1 MLSIDLTLDNK
12 GGNMKEIESIRE
24 ETLKEKKFK
33 LVGLVTELEREMRML
48 ENKIEEIKTIIY
60 HL

>member
-1 MLSIDLTLDNK
+1 
-12 GGNMKEIESIRE
+12 MKEIESIRE
-24 ETLKEKKFK
+24 ETLKENKLK

>member
-1 MLSIDLTLDNK
+1 
-12 GGNMKEIESIRE
+12 MKEIESIRE
-24 ETLKEKKFK
+24 ETVKENKLK

-60 HL
+60 HLWI